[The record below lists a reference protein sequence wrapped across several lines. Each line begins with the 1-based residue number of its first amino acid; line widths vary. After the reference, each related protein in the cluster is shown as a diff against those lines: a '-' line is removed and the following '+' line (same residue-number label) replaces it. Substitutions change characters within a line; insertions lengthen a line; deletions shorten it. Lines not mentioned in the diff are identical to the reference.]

1 MQNPVKMG
9 YLSVMALVNHIEK
22 KPVEKKVDTG
32 VVMVTKENME
42 TPEIKELLS
51 PPIENVLAGMIV
63 GKVISRNQCSDL
75 FTALIKPPTA
85 NGAPIMLT
93 SPYEG

>member
-1 MQNPVKMG
+1 MG
-9 YLSVMALVNHIEK
+9 YLSVMAIVDHIEK

-51 PPIENVLAGMIV
+51 PPIEKYLG
-63 GKVISRNQCSDL
+63 R
-75 FTALIKPPTA
+75 
-85 NGAPIMLT
+85 
-93 SPYEG
+93 E